1 MISKYKLKF
10 ILILIYI
17 FTFFCLDNKISIKSL
32 IKKIA
37 KIFLNIFDT
46 QKSSFKENI
55 IKIETNSVF
64 KLNLFNKD
72 FQKSNKKYKSNHP
85 EIIQVN
91 NQGIITAIRPGR
103 AIITVSSSNKKKT
116 SIKVSS
122 VVTNGLI
129 TNFTLDLYNASQYQN
144 VMIVAHPDDEILW
157 GGANLLKDKYFIVC
171 LTNGYNL
178 VRSNEFK
185 KVLEFT
191 KNNGIILNYPDIQ
204 DNIRDDWSE
213 VNIGILKDITTV
225 LNYKYWNKIV
235 TYGKDGI
242 YGHIHHIKTCEFVT
256 RIAKTLNKYNYLY
269 YFGKYYQ
276 KEQIP
281 KNLTRINDTE
291 LKKKMEA
298 ILIYKSQKKGIY
310 KYLFHSLPYENWV
323 LIPKG

>member
-1 MISKYKLKF
+1 
-10 ILILIYI
+10 
-17 FTFFCLDNKISIKSL
+17 
-32 IKKIA
+32 
-37 KIFLNIFDT
+37 
-46 QKSSFKENI
+46 
-55 IKIETNSVF
+55 
-64 KLNLFNKD
+64 
-72 FQKSNKKYKSNHP
+72 
-85 EIIQVN
+85 
-91 NQGIITAIRPGR
+91 
-103 AIITVSSSNKKKT
+103 
-116 SIKVSS
+116 
-122 VVTNGLI
+122 
-129 TNFTLDLYNASQYQN
+129 
-144 VMIVAHPDDEILW
+144 MIVAHPDDEILW

-281 KNLTRINDTE
+281 KNLTRISDTE